1 MARRSVARQTKP
13 HRHPTHLV
21 EVIDLRSKKTI
32 SALLAVAAIIGCGL
46 TGVSVTGKQTGTQ
59 GPAMGGK
66 PAPPNRTAPSK
77 ISLPPEAR
85 NLIRKATGAV
95 GLIQVRNET
104 DALGQAPRPKGSGV
118 VIRSDGLIVTNY
130 HVIFNKQTN
139 ELYDQ
144 IFFTPSEDGVAANTS
159 ALRYRLSVAL
169 INKDYDLALLRVIS
183 DAAGKAVTA
192 TLALQHVELG
202 DSQAVRLLDDLIII
216 GFPEKG
222 GLTVTVNQGLVEGKD
237 LLGNWIKTDA
247 RVIHGN
253 SGGAAVDLEG
263 KLIGIPTKVVA
274 DSQPIDKNGD
284 GFPDDYRYYGAVGF
298 LRPAHLITAM
308 IKQLSQAQMSQ
319 TQSPESRSDP
329 PVAKSAPP
337 MLATSNAVMVRGVVK
352 SSSDAEPVPGARVG
366 LFPSGTKSGKE
377 GGLLTWGDTNPDG
390 EFVFK
395 SPIPPGRYTIIAT
408 AFGFMGYIR
417 DIEISENT
425 KTVVVE
431 MRGTNQ

>member
-1 MARRSVARQTKP
+1 M
-13 HRHPTHLV
+13 
-21 EVIDLRSKKTI
+21 EVIDLRSKKII
-32 SALLAVAAIIGCGL
+32 SALLAVAAMIGCGL
-46 TGVSVTGKQTGTQ
+46 MGAGATGKQGGTQ
-59 GPAMGGK
+59 APATGSK
-66 PAPPNRTAPSK
+66 PVPPNKAAPTK
-77 ISLPPEAR
+77 MSLPPEAR

-104 DALGQAPRPKGSGV
+104 DAPGQAPRPKGSGV
-118 VIRSDGLIVTNY
+118 VIRSDGLIVTNH
-130 HVIFNKQTN
+130 HVIFNKQTG
-139 ELYDQ
+139 ELYDE
-144 IFFTPSEDGVAANTS
+144 IFFTPSEEGIAANTS
-159 ALRYRLSVAL
+159 ALRYRLRVAL
-169 INKDYDLALLRVIS
+169 INKDYDLALLRVTA
-183 DAAGKAVTA
+183 DAAGKAVTD

-202 DSQAVRLLDDLIII
+202 DSQAVRPLDDLVII

-222 GLTVTVNQGLVEGKD
+222 GLTITVNQGQVEGKD
-237 LLGNWIKTDA
+237 VLGNWIKTDA

-298 LRPAHLITAM
+298 LRPAHLITTM
-308 IKQLSQAQMSQ
+308 IEQMSQMSQAQLA
-319 TQSPESRSDP
+319 PSRSNP
-329 PVAKSAPP
+329 PAAKSAPP
-337 MLATSNAVMVRGVVK
+337 MLATSNAVTVRGVVK

-408 AFGFMGYIR
+408 AFGFRSYIR
-417 DIEISENT
+417 DIEIGENT
-425 KTVVVE
+425 KMVVVE